1 MEERGGEALGE
12 VELRGE
18 ESDLLREFGF
28 DANGRLLIVT
38 RPLASPNIS
47 PAKIEDNEQERS

>member
-1 MEERGGEALGE
+1 MEEGGEALGE

-18 ESDLLREFGF
+18 NSDLLREFGI

-47 PAKIEDNEQERS
+47 PAKIEDIEQEKS